1 MMVLIFRQAIMH
13 QLEDGDFSTK
23 CDLCDLP
30 IHRDENVV
38 KIGEKAANTTN
49 EPSKERGL
57 EIKVVPEQ
65 DTHTQCTHPFTNK
78 KKY

>member
-1 MMVLIFRQAIMH
+1 MH

-30 IHRDENVV
+30 IHKEENVV
-38 KIGEKAANTTN
+38 KISEKAANTIN

-57 EIKVVPEQ
+57 KIKVVPGQ
-65 DTHTQCTHPFTNK
+65 DTQTKCRHTFMNK
-78 KKY
+78 EKC